1 MDAPLSSPTRQQAQ
15 RTASQWPQSTHAA
28 AGGGTT
34 TTGFGAVV
42 PPPLPL
48 PTQQAKTTT
57 TTPSTDALLK
67 DFSLVAEA
75 AKLEANV
82 HTPGGGETGS
92 ILRIDREGPE
102 APER

>member
-28 AGGGTT
+28 AGAT

-42 PPPLPL
+42 PPPRPL
-48 PTQQAKTTT
+48 PAQQAKTTA

-75 AKLEANV
+75 AKRAQMAVVMRDL
-82 HTPGGGETGS
+82 GDLGLS
-92 ILRIDREGPE
+92 
-102 APER
+102 